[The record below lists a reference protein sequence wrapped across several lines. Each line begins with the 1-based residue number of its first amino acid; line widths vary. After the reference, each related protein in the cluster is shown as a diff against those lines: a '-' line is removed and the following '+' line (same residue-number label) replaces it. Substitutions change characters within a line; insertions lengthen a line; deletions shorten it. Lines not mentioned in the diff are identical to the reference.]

1 MLPCSIALGR
11 SGFDGGVASVK
22 VPKIHLSRKL
32 VLIVGGVLVLCGGTG
47 GAAVYIGAD
56 TLLGP
61 SYAELN
67 GLKCTE
73 VQTVEIH
80 KKDRFWIRKYV
91 TTTEPGDGL
100 SRVKTALRVAK
111 LVQEAKKADLVQVV
125 VLDVNG
131 PKERGHMRGR
141 AVGADVIYV
150 PDPTR
155 VPEAN
160 PARVLTA
167 RYADGLA
174 AANGQYF
181 GERVDMIEGD
191 VQALLAK
198 LDDSTDCVTPEVVL
212 PEGAEGGHGG
222 AKADAHGKKAEGHGD
237 AGGHGEAPADGHGE
251 APAEGHGEAPADGHG
266 EAPASEHGAETPVA
280 EHGGGESKGWM
291 ASLMGM
297 VGLGGD
303 EAPADAH
310 GAADAGHG
318 DAQTEGHGEAPA
330 EGHGEPAAAGHGE
343 GHAAPAEDSAALPEG
358 DHSTEGAAHGDAGAE
373 HASAPAD
380 GGHEAPAHDAS
391 APAEDPAED
400 SSAHGGAAAAPTEDG
415 HADAAGHAGSTEAD
429 QASAPASHEAEVP
442 VEEVPVETP
451 PAHDGAAS
459 EAPANEAVSAEA
471 PAEGGGW
478 FSSLKSMV
486 GLGGEEAAASGEGDA
501 APAETPTAPAS
512 SGEDHGA
519 AWLEKMRSQPI
530 EPAGDAASPTT
541 APEEHGAA
549 ADHAPAASEA
559 DAGHAVEGATPPA
572 EDETK
577 LPPKKVIPAEEAK
590 AGH

>member
-1 MLPCSIALGR
+1 
-11 SGFDGGVASVK
+11 VK
-22 VPKIHLSRKL
+22 VPKLHLSRKL
-32 VLIVGGVLVLCGGTG
+32 VLIVGGALVLCGGTG

-67 GLKCTE
+67 GLECTE
-73 VQTVEIH
+73 VQVVEIK

-91 TTTEPGDGL
+91 TTNEPGDGL

-111 LVQEAKKADLVQVV
+111 IVQEAKKADLVQVV
-125 VLDVNG
+125 VLDTNG
-131 PKERGHMRGR
+131 PKDRASMRGR

-150 PDPTR
+150 PDPAR
-155 VPEAN
+155 VPEAT

-181 GERVDMIEGD
+181 GERVDMTEAD

-198 LDDSTDCVTPEVVL
+198 LDDSTDCVKPEVVL

-266 EAPASEHGAETPVA
+266 EAPAGEHGEETPVA

-318 DAQTEGHGEAPA
+318 EAPAEGHGEAPA
-330 EGHGEPAAAGHGE
+330 EGHGDPAAAGHGE
-343 GHAAPAEDSAALPEG
+343 GDGHAAPAEDNAALTEG
-358 DHSTEGAAHGDAGAE
+358 EHSAEGAAHGDAGAE
-373 HASAPAD
+373 HAPASDTTEANGHEAQGHGSADGHDAPVAEEQAQESETHETETPAVETSDAPAD
-380 GGHEAPAHDAS
+380 GHETAPPEAAAHD
-391 APAEDPAED
+391 
-400 SSAHGGAAAAPTEDG
+400 
-415 HADAAGHAGSTEAD
+415 
-429 QASAPASHEAEVP
+429 
-442 VEEVPVETP
+442 
-451 PAHDGAAS
+451 
-459 EAPANEAVSAEA
+459 AEA

-486 GLGGEEAAASGEGDA
+486 GLGGEEAAASGEGEP
-501 APAETPTAPAS
+501 APAEAPAA

-530 EPAGDAASPTT
+530 EPAGDAA
-541 APEEHGAA
+541 APAPATGEHGAA
-549 ADHAPAASEA
+549 GDHAATAGSA
-559 DAGHAVEGATPPA
+559 DAAHAAEGQDAPN
-572 EDETK
+572 EDEAV
-577 LPPKKVIPAEEAK
+577 LPPKKIIPGEEAK
-590 AGH
+590 AVH

>member
-1 MLPCSIALGR
+1 M
-11 SGFDGGVASVK
+11 K
-22 VPKIHLSRKL
+22 VPKLHLSRKL

-67 GLKCTE
+67 GLECTE
-73 VQTVEIH
+73 VQVVEIR
-80 KKDRFWIRKYV
+80 KKDRFWVRKYV
-91 TTTEPGDGL
+91 TTNEPGDGL

-125 VLDVNG
+125 VLDTNG
-131 PKERGHMRGR
+131 PKDRAAMRGR

-150 PDPTR
+150 PDPTH
-155 VPEAN
+155 VPEAM

-181 GERVDMIEGD
+181 GERVDMTEGD

-198 LDDSTDCVTPEVVL
+198 LDDSTDCVTPEVVV
-212 PEGAEGGHGG
+212 PEGAEGGHGES
-222 AKADAHGKKAEGHGD
+222 KKDAHGKKAEGHGD

-266 EAPASEHGAETPVA
+266 EAPAGEHGAETPVA

-303 EAPADAH
+303 EAPAEAH

-318 DAQTEGHGEAPA
+318 EAPAEGHGEAPA
-330 EGHGEPAAAGHGE
+330 EGHGEAPAEGHGDPAAAGHGDGE

-358 DHSTEGAAHGDAGAE
+358 EHSAEGAAHGDAGAE
-373 HASAPAD
+373 HTPASDATEANGHDATGHGSAD
-380 GGHEAPAHDAS
+380 GHDAPVTEEQVQEAVTHETETPAVETSDAPVDGHDAAAPEAAAHDA
-391 APAEDPAED
+391 AAE
-400 SSAHGGAAAAPTEDG
+400 
-415 HADAAGHAGSTEAD
+415 
-429 QASAPASHEAEVP
+429 
-442 VEEVPVETP
+442 
-451 PAHDGAAS
+451 
-459 EAPANEAVSAEA
+459 EA

-478 FSSLKSMV
+478 LSSIKSMV
-486 GLGGEEAAASGEGDA
+486 GLGAEEAAASGEGDA
-501 APAETPTAPAS
+501 APAETPAAPAA

-530 EPAGDAASPTT
+530 EPAGDAAAPAT

-549 ADHAPAASEA
+549 VDHAPAAGEA
-559 DAGHAVEGATPPA
+559 AAGHAVEGAIPPA
-572 EDETK
+572 EDETQ

>member
-1 MLPCSIALGR
+1 M
-11 SGFDGGVASVK
+11 K
-22 VPKIHLSRKL
+22 VPKLHLSRKL

-67 GLKCTE
+67 GLECTE
-73 VQTVEIH
+73 VQVVEIR
-80 KKDRFWIRKYV
+80 KKDRFWVRKYV
-91 TTTEPGDGL
+91 TTNEPGDGL

-125 VLDVNG
+125 VLDTNG
-131 PKERGHMRGR
+131 PKDRAAMRGR

-181 GERVDMIEGD
+181 GERVDMTEAD

-198 LDDSTDCVTPEVVL
+198 LDDSTDCVTPEVVV
-212 PEGAEGGHGG
+212 PEGAEGGHGES
-222 AKADAHGKKAEGHGD
+222 KKDAHGKKAEGHGD

-266 EAPASEHGAETPVA
+266 EAPAGEHGTETPVA

-303 EAPADAH
+303 EAPAEAH

-318 DAQTEGHGEAPA
+318 DAPA
-330 EGHGEPAAAGHGE
+330 EGHGDTPAEGHGDPVAAGHGE
-343 GHAAPAEDSAALPEG
+343 GDAAPAEDSVSPPEG
-358 DHSTEGAAHGDAGAE
+358 DHSADSAAHGDAGAE
-373 HASAPAD
+373 HAPAPDTTEANGHDAAGHGSAEGQDAPVTEEPAQEAVTHETGTPAVETSDAPVD
-380 GGHEAPAHDAS
+380 GHDTAAPDAPAHD
-391 APAEDPAED
+391 PAA
-400 SSAHGGAAAAPTEDG
+400 
-415 HADAAGHAGSTEAD
+415 
-429 QASAPASHEAEVP
+429 
-442 VEEVPVETP
+442 
-451 PAHDGAAS
+451 
-459 EAPANEAVSAEA
+459 AEA

-478 FSSLKSMV
+478 FSSLKGMV
-486 GLGGEEAAASGEGDA
+486 GLGGEEAAASGEGEA
-501 APAETPTAPAS
+501 APAETPAAPAA

-530 EPAGDAASPTT
+530 EPAGDAAAPATT
-541 APEEHGAA
+541 PEEHGAA
-549 ADHAPAASEA
+549 APEA
-559 DAGHAVEGATPPA
+559 NAGHAVEGAAPPA

-577 LPPKKVIPAEEAK
+577 LPPKKLIPAEAAK
-590 AGH
+590 AEH

>member
-1 MLPCSIALGR
+1 
-11 SGFDGGVASVK
+11 VK

-67 GLKCTE
+67 GLECTE
-73 VQTVEIH
+73 VQVVEIR
-80 KKDRFWIRKYV
+80 KKDRYWIRKYV
-91 TTTEPGDGL
+91 TTDKPGDGL
-100 SRVKTALRVAK
+100 TRIKTALRVAK
-111 LVQEAKKADLVQVV
+111 TVQEAKKADLVQVV
-125 VLDVNG
+125 VLDTNG
-131 PKERGHMRGR
+131 PKDRADMRGR

-150 PDPTR
+150 PDPAR
-155 VPEAN
+155 VPEAT

-174 AANGQYF
+174 ATNGQYF
-181 GERVDMIEGD
+181 GERINMTEGD

-198 LDDSTDCVTPEVVL
+198 LNDSTDCVKPEVIV
-212 PEGAEGGHGG
+212 PEG
-222 AKADAHGKKAEGHGD
+222 EGHGD
-237 AGGHGEAPADGHGE
+237 GKAAGHGKKTEGHGETGGHGE
-251 APAEGHGEAPADGHG
+251 APAEGHGEAPAEGHG
-266 EAPASEHGAETPVA
+266 EAPAAGHGEAPAGEHGAETPTA

-303 EAPADAH
+303 EAPAEAH
-310 GAADAGHG
+310 GAAEA
-318 DAQTEGHGEAPA
+318 GHGEAPA
-330 EGHGEPAAAGHGE
+330 SGHGEPAAAEHGN
-343 GHAAPAEDSAALPEG
+343 GDDHAAPAEDSAALPEG
-358 DHSTEGAAHGDAGAE
+358 EHSAESVAHGDAGAE
-373 HASAPAD
+373 HGAASEATDADGHDATGHGSTEGHDAPVTEEQAQEAVTHETEAPAVETSDAPKD
-380 GGHEAPAHDAS
+380 GHDTAAPEAPAHDA
-391 APAEDPAED
+391 
-400 SSAHGGAAAAPTEDG
+400 AA
-415 HADAAGHAGSTEAD
+415 
-429 QASAPASHEAEVP
+429 
-442 VEEVPVETP
+442 
-451 PAHDGAAS
+451 
-459 EAPANEAVSAEA
+459 AEA

-486 GLGGEEAAASGEGDA
+486 GLGGEEASTGGEGEA
-501 APAETPTAPAS
+501 APAESPAAPAA

-530 EPAGDAASPTT
+530 EPAAEGSS
-541 APEEHGAA
+541 APAPNGEGAA
-549 ADHAPAASEA
+549 ADHPPADGEAAAGHTA
-559 DAGHAVEGATPPA
+559 DAGHGEAPA
-572 EDETK
+572 APSEDEAV

>member
-1 MLPCSIALGR
+1 
-11 SGFDGGVASVK
+11 VK

-61 SYAELN
+61 SYAQLN
-67 GLKCTE
+67 GLECTE
-73 VQTVEIH
+73 VQVVEIR
-80 KKDRFWIRKYV
+80 KKDRFWVRKYV
-91 TTTEPGDGL
+91 TTNEPGDGL

-125 VLDVNG
+125 VLDTNG
-131 PKERGHMRGR
+131 PKDRASMRGR

-155 VPEAN
+155 VPEAT

-181 GERVDMIEGD
+181 GERVDMTEAD

-198 LDDSTDCVTPEVVL
+198 LDDSTDCVTPEVVV

-222 AKADAHGKKAEGHGD
+222 AKADAHGKK

-266 EAPASEHGAETPVA
+266 EAPAGEHGAETPVA
-280 EHGGGESKGWM
+280 EHGGEESKGWM

-318 DAQTEGHGEAPA
+318 DAPAEGHGAADAGHGDAPAEGHGEAPA
-330 EGHGEPAAAGHGE
+330 EGHGDPAAAGHGDGE

-358 DHSTEGAAHGDAGAE
+358 DHSAEGAAHGDAAAE
-373 HASAPAD
+373 HAPASDATEATGHDATGHGSTDGHDAPVTEEQALEAVTHETETPAVETSD
-380 GGHEAPAHDAS
+380 SPVDSHDAAAPEAPAHDA
-391 APAEDPAED
+391 AAE
-400 SSAHGGAAAAPTEDG
+400 
-415 HADAAGHAGSTEAD
+415 
-429 QASAPASHEAEVP
+429 
-442 VEEVPVETP
+442 
-451 PAHDGAAS
+451 
-459 EAPANEAVSAEA
+459 EA
-471 PAEGGGW
+471 PAEGDGW
-478 FSSLKSMV
+478 LSSLKSMV
-486 GLGGEEAAASGEGDA
+486 GLGGEEAAASGEGEA
-501 APAETPTAPAS
+501 APSDAPAS

-530 EPAGDAASPTT
+530 EPAGDATAPAT

-549 ADHAPAASEA
+549 TEHAPAASEA
-559 DAGHAVEGATPPA
+559 AAGHAVEGAAPPA
-572 EDETK
+572 EDEAK
-577 LPPKKVIPAEEAK
+577 LPPKKLVRAEEAK
-590 AGH
+590 ADH